1 VFVWGIVEST
11 IQFEVN
17 NDFWENC
24 QPSIVFVWV
33 IVVMQFCIYLI
44 SAKMKRKLKTIDCF
58 FQRENSRA
66 SPVENPNLTNLQDSD
81 PINLHAEGAELNQ

>member
-44 SAKMKRKLKTIDCF
+44 LAKMKRKLKTIDCF
-58 FQRENSRA
+58 FRRENPRA